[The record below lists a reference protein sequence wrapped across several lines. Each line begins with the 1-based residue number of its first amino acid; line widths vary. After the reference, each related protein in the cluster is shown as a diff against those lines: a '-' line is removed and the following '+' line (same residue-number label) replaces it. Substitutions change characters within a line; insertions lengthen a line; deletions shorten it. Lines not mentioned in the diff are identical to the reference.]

1 MKGNSINSYSYLK
14 FITRITAAILI
25 TRHGRQ
31 KPSYATDI
39 GCEPSTTFETKCI
52 KVDLP
57 AQHVQWSIPK
67 QIHSRTLKK
76 LPVSCETYVD
86 MTRNVI
92 QTEFRPFS
100 LS

>member
-1 MKGNSINSYSYLK
+1 MKGNPINNCGYLK
-14 FITRITAAILI
+14 FIILITAAIFI

-57 AQHVQWSIPK
+57 LQ
-67 QIHSRTLKK
+67 
-76 LPVSCETYVD
+76 
-86 MTRNVI
+86 NVH
-92 QTEFRPFS
+92 
-100 LS
+100 